1 MGVKILAHSS
11 TKIEWTDLTW
21 NPVVGCHQIS
31 DGCKNCYAKRD
42 HTRYLGMKKQKKYIK
57 PFEEVLTW
65 DDVLEAPYQW
75 NKRLSVFVCSM
86 SDLFNKDVP
95 DDFIKK
101 VFKVM
106 NETPHF
112 YQVLTKRSDRMQA
125 LAPSLN
131 WTPNICA
138 GVSVENEKHLDRID
152 HLREVP
158 ASIRFISFEPL
169 IGELGEVNLQGI
181 HWIIVGGESGGSKKS
196 LRPINKDW
204 IDLLREQC
212 DEEGIVF
219 FFKQWGRDEFNPDN
233 NDPTIRN
240 VTKDMSKAEKKEEEK
255 KPKGGNQLD
264 GIIYQNI
271 PTFPTYYP
279 DANLH
284 EELSELELKI
294 SNSIRSFTD
303 SWITIGAS
311 LSAIKERIEGLGSGR
326 LYWQTYLGVNSFQE
340 YCKTRLMIS
349 RETATQMRQAFEIIN
364 NLKPELLADGKD
376 KIPSWT
382 KLRKLGPHQDAI
394 IKSPDK
400 YEEIIAHAFD
410 ETPRSEFNSEV
421 NKRFK
426 KRKKAKAKPAGEEQ
440 VDYEYSGALK
450 ASDWDAYIELLKR
463 DLTSKLIPT
472 LEDEFESLLDQLR
485 TMLSDTVSS
494 D

>member
-1 MGVKILAHSS
+1 MEIDRPRSM
-11 TKIEWTDLTW
+11 TKIEWTDVTW
-21 NPVVGCHQIS
+21 NPVAGCHKIS
-31 DGCKNCYAKRD
+31 DGCKNCYAEIQHHIKLSNSR
-42 HTRYLGMKKQKKYIK
+42 MPKYHI
-57 PFEEVLTW
+57 PFDQVVTW
-65 DDVLEAPYQW
+65 DDELGTPYHW
-75 NKRLSVFVCSM
+75 NRRLSVLVSSM

-106 NETPHF
+106 NDTPH
-112 YQVLTKRSDRMQA
+112 YYHVLTKRSERLKE
-125 LAPSLN
+125 LAPELT
-131 WTPNICA
+131 WTPNILA
-138 GVSVENEKHLDRID
+138 GVSVENRENLNRID

-158 ASIRFISFEPL
+158 ANMRFISFEPL
-169 IGELGEVNLQGI
+169 IGELGKVNLQGI
-181 HWIIVGGESGGSKKS
+181 HWAIAGGESGKTLKS

-204 IDLLREQC
+204 VDQLKEQFE
-212 DEEGIVF
+212 EEGIPF
-219 FFKQWGRDEFNPDN
+219 FFKQWGIKEFNPDQ
-233 NDPTIRN
+233 NDPTILERN
-240 VTKDMSKAEKKEEEK
+240 DKGEKIS
-255 KPKGGNQLD
+255 KGGYLVD
-264 GIIYQNI
+264 GISYRA
-271 PTFPTYYP
+271 FPEYPDYYP
-279 DANLH
+279 DAALKDELYKL
-284 EELSELELKI
+284 EETI
-294 SNSIRSFTD
+294 ANSTKDFTQ
-303 SWITIGAS
+303 SWINIGES
-311 LSAIKERIEGLGSGR
+311 LSTIKERIEGLGSGR

-410 ETPRSEFNSEV
+410 DTPRSEFNSEV

-426 KRKKAKAKPAGEEQ
+426 KRKKAKAKPARKEQ
-440 VDYEYSGALK
+440 IDYEYSGALE
-450 ASDWDAYIELLKR
+450 ASDWDAYIELVKKALI
-463 DLTSKLIPT
+463 SKVKPT

-485 TMLSDTVSS
+485 WMLDDEVSS